1 MICMNILLAKFQW
14 HTRNDIHVTGF
25 IKEGDRYLRNQELVD
40 YFSGTDSLDLFETKL
55 RSANGHFSV
64 VIKSEDYIWA
74 ATDRFRNFPLFYT
87 RINGEFLISDD
98 CYVLTD
104 KQPDRRLNEVAVDSF
119 LAAGYSVNDL
129 TLISNVYQ
137 VEAGE
142 LINEGRTFSR
152 KFYYDSASIPLID
165 KDFNVLSQELNLLF
179 LKVFENHFKAL
190 SDKFIVI
197 PLSGGFDSRLIAS
210 MCSEFHPENVL
221 CYTYGIENNCE
232 VANAKEVA
240 GRLGFKWINIVYDSQ
255 LIAGYLEDEVFKKY
269 YPYVSELSSMFF
281 MQEYFAV
288 KYLKDNKLIPENSVF
303 MPGFCGDVLAG
314 CNLTPSMNKLA
325 SRDQIARVIYKE
337 FFRLTKPDYFTA
349 VEIMNQISFKI
360 PFDKRLIWK
369 VFESWDHK
377 EPKAKFN
384 VNSSKVYLFFGY
396 DFVLPLWDSELED
409 FFAAIPFQPKLN
421 KRLYDHVLRE
431 FVFKKHNLNFPN
443 ELNTLP
449 IQKSV
454 QRVKEKIKDFV
465 PDKIKDL
472 FIEHK
477 SQIYYDEITKIMID
491 DIGSENIIPPRQSSY
506 YNSYITQ
513 WYLAKTKAYL
523 YKMK

>member
-1 MICMNILLAKFQW
+1 MNILLSKFQW
-14 HTRNDIHVTGF
+14 YSLSDIHVIGF
-25 IKEGDRYLRNQELVD
+25 IREGDRYLRNQELVD
-40 YFSGTDSLDLFETKL
+40 YFSGTDSIETFGNKL
-55 RSANGHFSV
+55 RRANGQFSV
-64 VIKSEDYIWA
+64 IIKSENFIWA
-74 ATDRFRNFPLFYT
+74 ATDRFRNYPLFYT

-104 KQPDRRLNEVAVDSF
+104 KLPDRRLNEVAVDCF
-119 LAAGYSVNDL
+119 LAAGYAVNNL
-129 TLISNVYQ
+129 TLIDNVFQ
-137 VEAGE
+137 IEAGE
-142 LINEGRTFSR
+142 FITEGRTFSR
-152 KFYYDSASIPLID
+152 QFYYDSDSIPLIH
-165 KDFNVLSQELNLLF
+165 KDFDVLSEDLNSLF

-190 SDKFIVI
+190 KDKFIVI

-221 CYTYGIENNCE
+221 CYTYGVEENCE
-232 VANAKEVA
+232 VANANEVA
-240 GRLGFKWINIVYDSQ
+240 GRLGFKWINIVYDSR
-255 LIAGYLEDEVFKKY
+255 LIDGYLEDEVFKQY
-269 YPYVSELSSMFF
+269 YPYASELSSMFF

-314 CNLTPSMNKLA
+314 CNLTPSMKNLA
-325 SRDQIARVIYKE
+325 SGDQIADIIYKE
-337 FFRLTKPDYFTA
+337 FFRLTKPDSYKA
-349 VEIMNQISFKI
+349 VDIINQITSKL
-360 PFDKRLIWK
+360 PEEKRLIWK

-384 VNSSKVYLFFGY
+384 VNSSKVFLFFGY

-409 FFAAIPFQPKLN
+409 FFAALPFHLKLN
-421 KRLYDHVLRE
+421 KKLYDHVLKE
-431 FVFKKHNLNFPN
+431 YIFKRNNLNFSS
-443 ELNTLP
+443 ELSPQP

-454 QRVKEKIKDFV
+454 QRVKEKIKDII

-477 SQIYYDEITKIMID
+477 SQIYYDEITKIMIN

-513 WYLAKTKAYL
+513 WYLHKTREYL
-523 YKMK
+523 NNK